1 MYGESVEGA
10 LTGMIV
16 PQSITALLIAGRRPG
31 VDPLAQHFGV
41 EDKALI
47 AVAGEAM
54 LSRVA
59 RTLTSH
65 PAIRRVMILAQE
77 PEHLIAAIPWM
88 QEHPAI
94 VTRAG
99 GSSVSEAVADAIADN
114 SDAFPFLLT
123 SADNALLN
131 HGMIDSFVESAAR
144 HELAVGVVERRVLLA
159 AHPRNRRTWLKF
171 RGGAWSGANLF
182 WFGDPKVAQVL
193 ALWRT
198 IEQERKRG
206 RAVIRAFGPL
216 MLAGVALRLLSI
228 QQAVGIAGRRF
239 GLDATAVS
247 LPFAEACIDVDSIAD
262 HRTVEAILK
271 QREATA

>member
-1 MYGESVEGA
+1 MA
-10 LTGMIV
+10 V

-47 AVAGEAM
+47 AVAGEPM

-65 PAIRRVMILAQE
+65 PAIKRVLILAQE

-88 QEHPAI
+88 QDHPAI
-94 VTRAG
+94 ATRAG
-99 GSSVSEAVADAIADN
+99 GSSVSEAVAGAIAEND
-114 SDAFPFLLT
+114 DAFPFLLT
-123 SADNALLN
+123 SADNALLD
-131 HGMIDSFVESAAR
+131 HDMIDSFAESAAR

-182 WFGDPKVAQVL
+182 WFGDPKVSDVL

-216 MLAGVALRLLSI
+216 MLAGVGLRLLSI

-239 GLDATAVS
+239 GLDATAVP

>member
-1 MYGESVEGA
+1 
-10 LTGMIV
+10 MIA
-16 PQSITALLIAGRRPG
+16 PRSITALLIAGRRPG
-31 VDPLAQHFGV
+31 IDPLAQHFGV

-47 AVAGEAM
+47 AVAGEPM

-59 RTLTSH
+59 RVLTTH
-65 PAIRRVMILAQE
+65 PAIGKVIVLAQE
-77 PEHLIAAIPWM
+77 PEHLLDAVPWM
-88 QEHPAI
+88 REHPDIA
-94 VTRAG
+94 TRSG
-99 GSSVSEAVADAIADN
+99 GSSVSEAVAGAIADN
-114 SDAFPFLLT
+114 GDSFPFLLT
-123 SADNALLN
+123 SADNALLD
-131 HGMIDSFVESAAR
+131 HAMIDAFIDGAQA
-144 HELAVGVVERRVLLA
+144 HNLAVGVVERRVLLA

-216 MLAGVALRLLSI
+216 MLAGVGLRLLSI
-228 QQAVGIAGRRF
+228 RQAIGIAGRRF
-239 GLDATAVS
+239 GLDATAVA

-271 QREATA
+271 GRERALQ

>member
-1 MYGESVEGA
+1 M
-10 LTGMIV
+10 T
-16 PQSITALLIAGRRPG
+16 ITALLIAGRRPG
-31 VDPLAQHFGV
+31 IDPLAQHFGV

-47 AVAGEAM
+47 AVAGEPM

-59 RTLTSH
+59 RTLTGH
-65 PAIRRVMILAQE
+65 PDITRVIILAQE
-77 PEHLIAAIPWM
+77 PQHLLTAVPWM
-88 QEHPAI
+88 AEHPKIA
-94 VTRAG
+94 TRSG
-99 GSSVSEAVADAIADN
+99 GSSVSEAIAGAIADN
-114 SDAFPFLLT
+114 PSNFPFLLT
-123 SADNALLN
+123 SADNVLLD
-131 HGMIDSFVESAAR
+131 HRMMDAFIAEAR
-144 HELAVGVVERRVLLA
+144 MHDLAVAVVERRVLLA

-216 MLAGVALRLLSI
+216 MLAGVGLRLLSLRHAI
-228 QQAVGIAGRRF
+228 RIAGQRF
-239 GLDATAVS
+239 GLDATAVA

-271 QREATA
+271 ERVSAPQ

>member
-1 MYGESVEGA
+1 
-10 LTGMIV
+10 MII

-47 AVAGEAM
+47 AIASEPM

-59 RTLTSH
+59 RALTTH
-65 PAIRRVMILAQE
+65 PAIGRVIILAQE
-77 PEHLIAAIPWM
+77 PEHLLEAVPWM
-88 QEHPAI
+88 QDHPAI
-94 VTRAG
+94 MTKSG
-99 GSSVSEAVADAIADN
+99 GSSVSEAIASAIADN
-114 SDAFPFLLT
+114 AESFPFLLT
-123 SADNALLN
+123 SADNALLD
-131 HGMIDSFVESAAR
+131 HAMIDAFIAEAQA
-144 HELAVGVVERRVLLA
+144 HDLAVAVVERRVLLA

-182 WFGDPKVAQVL
+182 WFGDPKVRDVL

-198 IEQERKRG
+198 IEQQRKRG

-228 QQAVGIAGRRF
+228 RQAIRIAGRRF
-239 GLDATAVS
+239 GLDATAVA

-271 QREATA
+271 ERETVA